1 MNILICGAS
10 GAMGK
15 ILAEVLTENGHCIA
29 AGIDKVQSEAKFPIY
44 GKISDVKESV
54 DCIID
59 FSNPA
64 LLTDILSYA
73 ESSHIPAV
81 IATTGISDEQIE
93 SIRKVSESTPV
104 FFSYNMSFGV
114 NLLSALAKKATDVLG
129 KDFDIEIIEKHH
141 NRKLDAP
148 SGTAIMLANAIS
160 DTLDSNPE
168 YVYDRHS
175 KREKRSKNEIGIAS
189 IRGGT
194 IVGEHEI
201 IFAGKDEIVSLK
213 HTALSRAVFATGAM
227 KAAEYITGKENGL
240 YSMDDL
246 I

>member
-15 ILAEVLTENGHCIA
+15 ILAEVLNENGHNVV
-29 AGIDKVQSEAKFPIY
+29 AGIDKVSYDARFPIY
-44 GKISDVKESV
+44 SSICDVKEKI

-64 LLTDILSYA
+64 LLADILSYA
-73 ESSHIPAV
+73 KANTVPAV
-81 IATTGISDEQIE
+81 IATTGISDDQIE
-93 SIRKVSESTPV
+93 KIKETAAFTPV

-160 DTLDSNPE
+160 DSLDSKPD

-175 KREKRSKNEIGIAS
+175 KREKRSKNEIGISS

-201 IFAGKDEIVSLK
+201 LFAGKDEVVSLK
-213 HTALSRAVFATGAM
+213 HTAFSRSIFANGAV
-227 KAAEYITGKENGL
+227 KAAEFISDKKNGL

-246 I
+246 L